1 MNLLENVVRIKICYL
16 LPQCDVITRK
26 RLQKTED
33 TGDLNS
39 DNDIYKY
46 RPRAGHSSQERT
58 LNSSHLCANSS
69 LDRLDVRCGRYQFLI
84 CRMDHN

>member
-1 MNLLENVVRIKICYL
+1 MLLELKY
-16 LPQCDVITRK
+16 VIYSLYVTSSPGTAS
-26 RLQKTED
+26 KTED

-58 LNSSHLCANSS
+58 LNSSRLCANSS
-69 LDRLDVRCGRYQFLI
+69 LDRLDVRCGSYQFLI